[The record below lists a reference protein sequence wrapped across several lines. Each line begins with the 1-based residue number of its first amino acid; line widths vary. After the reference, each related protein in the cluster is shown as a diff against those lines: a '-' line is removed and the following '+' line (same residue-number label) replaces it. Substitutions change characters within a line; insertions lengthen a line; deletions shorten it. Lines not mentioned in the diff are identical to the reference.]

1 MYVNAITNSEAEL
14 WTERRLPRVENRDGD
29 HRSPYQRDKAR
40 ILHSAAFRRLQAK
53 TQVLGVGL
61 SDFYRTRL
69 THSLEA
75 AQIGVGICAQL
86 QVKYAK
92 HCEALGLDSNL
103 IEALCLAHDI
113 GHPPFGHGGEIAL
126 NYMMDSHGGF
136 EGNGQTFRIISKLE
150 PYTESHGMNLSRR
163 TILGLI
169 KYPNFISALRV
180 TQPSSSE
187 THEKLRTVR
196 AGEWH
201 PPKGLYDCDTD
212 IFEWLVS
219 PFSEQDQQQLMQ
231 FKPNTDG
238 TKPHK
243 TIYKS
248 IDCSIME
255 LADDIAYGVHDL
267 EDAIVM
273 GMVNRMEFEAF
284 MASKI
289 TTINV
294 PGLSDQFAP
303 LVDKLFS
310 SQHFERKNAIGALV
324 NLFITAIELR
334 EVDGFESPLL
344 ACNASMPEQH
354 AKALGFFKQFVYLHV
369 IQKPEI
375 QLLEYKGQ
383 QTVMELFEAF
393 ASDPKRLLPQNTRE
407 RWAEAEKDN
416 QGMRVIAD
424 YISGMTDEFASRL
437 YSNMFVP
444 KRGGT
449 HDTLSL

>member
-1 MYVNAITNSEAEL
+1 MTHSCTADSSQ
-14 WTERRLPRVENRDGD
+14 WHERRLPRVENRDGD

-86 QVKYAK
+86 QVKYPA
-92 HCEALGLDSNL
+92 ESEQLGLDSNL

-126 NYMMDSHGGF
+126 NFMMDSHGGF
-136 EGNGQTFRIISKLE
+136 EGNGQTFRIVTQLE
-150 PYTESHGMNLSRR
+150 PYTEWHGMNLSRR
-163 TILGLI
+163 TILGLV
-169 KYPNFISALRV
+169 KYPHFISRLRV
-180 TQPSSSE
+180 TKNIAPND
-187 THEKLRTVR
+187 KLALRTVKAR
-196 AGEWH
+196 DWH
-201 PPKGLYDCDTD
+201 PPKGLFDCDKA
-212 IFEWLVS
+212 IFDWLLQPLS
-219 PFSEQDQQQLMQ
+219 SADKNQLMQ
-231 FKPNTDG
+231 VQEKPNQ
-238 TKPHK
+238 HAK
-243 TIYKS
+243 TIHKS
-248 IDCSIME
+248 LDCSIME

-273 GMVNRMEFEAF
+273 GMVNQLDFTNFMRAKIEALD
-284 MASKI
+284 I
-289 TTINV
+289 
-294 PGLSDQFAP
+294 PGLSNQFDE
-303 LVDKLFS
+303 LTLKLFS
-310 SQHFERKNAIGALV
+310 RQHFERKNAIGALV
-324 NLFITAIELR
+324 NLFITAISLTSKGCFSSELL
-334 EVDGFESPLL
+334 DY
-344 ACNASMPEQH
+344 NAIMPTQH
-354 AKALGFFKQFVYLHV
+354 AEALGLFKQFVYLKV
-369 IQKPEI
+369 IQKPEV

-383 QTVMELFEAF
+383 QTVMELFQAF
-393 ASDPKRLLPQNTRE
+393 ASDPERLLPDNTRQ
-407 RWAEAEKDN
+407 RWREAEEN
-416 QGMRVIAD
+416 GLGHRVLAD